1 MFPPATP
8 GSTLNEHP
16 DAGIAYIRVSSCLYK
31 QFIHLSLYLPEV
43 FPRCYAHSR
52 ERQQNVPT
60 DFPIAAWPL
69 WRPCR
74 LPSLQRRFHRNFE
87 GSLLAKVPLWS
98 FGKHIQDQLRISH
111 IIPEVFF
118 LKPLYALYS
127 FVVLSDQVFVIISVK
142 KANCTPSSIPQR
154 FHSSVRFL
162 RISMLFNR

>member
-87 GSLLAKVPLWS
+87 GSLLAKVPLWR
-98 FGKHIQDQLRISH
+98 LRQAYSRSTPYSH

-118 LKPLYALYS
+118 LKPLIRLIFFRCLIRPSLCDNIGQKSELYP
-127 FVVLSDQVFVIISVK
+127 F
-142 KANCTPSSIPQR
+142 
-154 FHSSVRFL
+154 FHSTTLPFVRQVLTDLNAF
-162 RISMLFNR
+162 

>member
-74 LPSLQRRFHRNFE
+74 LPSLQRF
-87 GSLLAKVPLWS
+87 S
-98 FGKHIQDQLRISH
+98 FLS
-111 IIPEVFF
+111 
-118 LKPLYALYS
+118 PLYALYS